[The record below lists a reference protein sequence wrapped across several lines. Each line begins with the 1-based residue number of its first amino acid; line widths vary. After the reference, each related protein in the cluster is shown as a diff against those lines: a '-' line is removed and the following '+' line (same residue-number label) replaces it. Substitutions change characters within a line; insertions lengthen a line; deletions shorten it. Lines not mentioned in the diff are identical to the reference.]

1 MEVHIADVVSTVR
14 TVDGEALLAPRTMER
29 IVRAVLRAI
38 EEREAHQE
46 RVRAEQRITGGV
58 RDELEERWG

>member
-14 TVDGEALLAPRTMER
+14 TVDGEALLAPATMER

>member
-1 MEVHIADVVSTVR
+1 MEVHIADVVSTIR
-14 TVDGEALLAPRTMER
+14 TVDGEALLAPATMER

-38 EEREAHQE
+38 EEREAYQE

>member
-1 MEVHIADVVSTVR
+1 MEVHIADVVSTIR
-14 TVDGEALLAPRTMER
+14 TVDGEALLAPATMER